1 MSIEKFKYVGSV
13 HLLPHIS
20 IVYDSSICDGC
31 ISIGWLW
38 WGISFVTK
46 SDLHL

>member
-1 MSIEKFKYVGSV
+1 MTIETFKYVGSV

-20 IVYDSSICDGC
+20 IVYDSSVCNSC

-38 WGISFVTK
+38 WGISIVDK
-46 SDLHL
+46 HDMHI

>member
-1 MSIEKFKYVGSV
+1 MEIETFKYVGSV

-20 IVYDSSICDGC
+20 VVYDSAMCERA

-38 WGISFVTK
+38 WGISIAEK
-46 SDLHL
+46 NGMHL